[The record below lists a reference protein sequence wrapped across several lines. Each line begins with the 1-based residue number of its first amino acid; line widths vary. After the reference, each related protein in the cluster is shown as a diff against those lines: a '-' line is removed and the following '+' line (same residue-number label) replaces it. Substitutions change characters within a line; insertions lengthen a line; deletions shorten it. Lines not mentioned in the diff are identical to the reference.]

1 MTVRR
6 DGYWD
11 GTYARAGDSI
21 TVEDETLVETLEM
34 AGFAVREAVG
44 PSPASR
50 TGPRTNTRPRAS

>member
-21 TVEDETLVETLEM
+21 TVEDETLVETLEV
-34 AGFAVREAVG
+34 AGFAVRQDRKTPTRKE
-44 PSPASR
+44 PAHGSR
-50 TGPRTNTRPRAS
+50 